1 MAQVVAAGMPSR
13 RRWRELGLTLA
24 LQLAAA
30 ATAQPVD
37 DTINPDRP
45 GLADGSNVVGAG
57 RVQVET
63 GLQRDDRSGNGT
75 RSRTLFLPTL
85 LRVGLTDKV
94 EFRVESNTYTR
105 VTQTDPTQGRVKT
118 EGVAPAAVGLKVHF
132 IDADGSQRPSVG
144 AIVRFFPRSGSS
156 NFGTTRA
163 TGDFRLAADWDFL
176 PEWSLNPNVGVGVYE
191 GEARRLY
198 TAGLFAATLN
208 YNPSKS
214 LNFFVDTGVQT
225 PETRHGRT
233 AVLVDAGM
241 AWLLGRDLQFDF
253 SAGTRVAGQTPPRPF
268 LAAGISQRF

>member
-1 MAQVVAAGMPSR
+1 M
-13 RRWRELGLTLA
+13 TLA

-63 GLQRDDRSGNGT
+63 GLQFRVESNTYT
-75 RSRTLFLPTL
+75 RVTSRHPGGGK
-85 LRVGLTDKV
+85 RAPGHGPQGRPLTDKV

-176 PEWSLNPNVGVGVYE
+176 PEWSLNPNVGVGLYE

-198 TAGLFAATLN
+198 TAGLFAATLS

-233 AVLVDAGM
+233 AVLVDVGM
-241 AWLLGRDLQFDF
+241 AWLIGRDLQFDF
-253 SAGTRVAGQTPPRPF
+253 SAGSRVAGETPPRTF